1 MCCCPDQ
8 VQESVDDR
16 HQEHQI
22 RNILVKDIM
31 SSPVMSVE
39 KSSTIP
45 DVVSQ
50 MLSKNIS
57 GIPVTENG
65 KVIGIVTRNSLI
77 RAL

>member
-1 MCCCPDQ
+1 
-8 VQESVDDR
+8 
-16 HQEHQI
+16 
-22 RNILVKDIM
+22 
-31 SSPVMSVE
+31 MSVE